1 MSSPTLLEKYY
12 DLIKGQSFLHLCLLE
27 SHNSC
32 SQEADAG
39 KGIISDQMLLNKLN
53 QLPSI
58 VRSYGLKSFCDDF
71 AETQTLDV
79 ATQLSSTGVRSLDV
93 RVCDDGNGG
102 LYIHH
107 TFFIYPLPVL
117 LDVVKTFLIAHPKEL
132 LQIKFKWTDTQSDT
146 DLSERIG
153 MALTNSGV
161 IGMTVDRAIRY
172 DKIEKL
178 VADNKRL
185 FIYIDSIG
193 FHSPPLPVW
202 AVGHLSE
209 YLDKYIDTNNAS
221 VKIAILKSQLA
232 TLPTSSNLYTL
243 NYTLTPDI
251 DDYTQTVTS
260 TCCGLRK
267 VSKGSRALRDIN
279 ATLPGIRTVF
289 SVETFQV
296 KISSVSM
303 DFVPVGS
310 EFAEWLL
317 LKKS

>member
-1 MSSPTLLEKYY
+1 MSTPTLFEKHY

-39 KGIISDQMLLNKLN
+39 KGIISDQLLLNKLN

-58 VRSYGLKSFCDDF
+58 IRSYGLKSFCDDF

-79 ATQLSSTGVRSLDV
+79 ATQLNSSGVRSLDV
-93 RVCDDGNGG
+93 RVCDDGKGG

-107 TFFIYPLPVL
+107 TFFIYPLSIL
-117 LDVVKTFLIAHPKEL
+117 LDVVKTFLVAHPKEL

-153 MALTNSGV
+153 TALTNSGV
-161 IGMTVDRAIRY
+161 VEMTVANAIRY
-172 DKIEKL
+172 NTIESL
-178 VADNKRL
+178 VAGNKRL
-185 FIYIDSIG
+185 FIFVDSIG
-193 FHSPPLPVW
+193 SLSPPLPEW

-221 VKIAILKSQLA
+221 VKITILKTQIA
-232 TLPTSSNLYTL
+232 MLPVGHNLYTL
-243 NYTLTPDI
+243 NYTLTPDT
-251 DDYTQTVTS
+251 DDYTKTVIS

-267 VSKGSRALRDIN
+267 ISKGSRALRDIN
-279 ATLPGIRTVF
+279 ATLPEIKKAF
-289 SVETFQV
+289 PVETFRE
-296 KISSVSM
+296 KISSVCM
-303 DFVPVGS
+303 DFVPAGG

-317 LKKS
+317 LKA